1 MNIVIC
7 YSHTKEV
14 PNNNT
19 DDDACDS
26 CFGDDNDICDDE
38 SIEVENYFMIYDE
51 DDYYS
56 L

>member
-14 PNNNT
+14 INSNT

-26 CFGDDNDICDDE
+26 CVGDDDNDSCHHE
-38 SIEVENYFMIYDE
+38 SIEVETI
-51 DDYYS
+51 